1 MNDFKIHIYLFIIPG
16 IIGNVA
22 HMFVV
27 KKDLLSFL
35 AKPVSTALFGKN
47 KTFRGFIFLPVAIGT
62 VCLLNSFLLGP
73 FSTDYLSDF
82 LIGVGLGLAYMLAE
96 LPNSFIKRKRGIAPG
111 ESSSKFSFIQL
122 IIQNKCPFISTEHK
136 ISQFRNKFQFSW
148 YFVFLMSNGVTH
160 KNGAVVK
167 NWNKIYSLNNYVRK
181 WRSLNQELS
190 MLGREGT
197 LGCLLH

>member
-1 MNDFKIHIYLFIIPG
+1 MNEFKVHIYLFIIPG

-47 KTFRGFIFLPVAIGT
+47 KTFRGFIFLPVAIGI
-62 VCLLNSFLLGP
+62 VCLLDSRFFGP

-122 IIQNKCPFISTEHK
+122 IIDKTDSLIGACVFYYFAMNTSINEILLLFVIS
-136 ISQFRNKFQFSW
+136 F
-148 YFVFLMSNGVTH
+148 
-160 KNGAVVK
+160 
-167 NWNKIYSLNNYVRK
+167 
-181 WRSLNQELS
+181 
-190 MLGREGT
+190 
-197 LGCLLH
+197 LLHIGISYLLVLTKLKKSI